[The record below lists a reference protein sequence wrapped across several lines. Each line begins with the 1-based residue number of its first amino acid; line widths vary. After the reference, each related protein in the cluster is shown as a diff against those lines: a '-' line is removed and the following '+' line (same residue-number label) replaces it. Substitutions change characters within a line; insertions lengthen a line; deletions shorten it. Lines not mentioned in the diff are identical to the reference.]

1 MRYASATDKGIVRK
15 NNEDFQAVLNAGQ
28 DTVFVIA
35 DGMGGHA
42 VGELAS
48 RTAVEYVLYALPREL
63 ESAKNKKDI
72 EDILRLIIEKAN
84 VRVYLGSLDN
94 KEFKGMGTTLT
105 IAVLR
110 DWRLYISHIGDCRV
124 YLMHGSTLDRLT
136 VDHTLVQELV
146 DTGSITEEEALMHPK
161 RHVLLKSLG
170 VNEFMSPDTYSFD
183 ISEGDLILMC
193 TDGLYGYVDET
204 EIRTILR
211 RHKNLDACAAQ
222 LVSAANRAGGKDN
235 VTVILIHCDR
245 DKNKETL

>member
-1 MRYASATDKGIVRK
+1 MRYASATDTGIVRK

-48 RTAVEYVLYALPREL
+48 RTAVEYVLSALPREL

-72 EDILRLIIEKAN
+72 EDVLRLIIEKAN

-94 KEFKGMGTTLT
+94 KDFKGMGTTLT

-146 DTGSITEEEALMHPK
+146 DTGSITAEEALTHPK

-170 VNEFMSPDTYSFD
+170 VNEYMSPDTYSFD

-211 RHKNLDACAAQ
+211 RHKDLDACAAQ
-222 LVSAANRAGGKDN
+222 LIGAANRTGGKDN

-245 DKNKETL
+245 DKNKETI

>member
-1 MRYASATDKGIVRK
+1 MRYASATDTGTVRK
-15 NNEDFQAVLNAGQ
+15 NNEDFRAVLNVGQ

-48 RTAVEYVLYALPREL
+48 RTAVEYVLSALPREL
-63 ESAKNKKDI
+63 ETAKNKKEI
-72 EDILRLIIEKAN
+72 EDVLHLIIEKAN
-84 VRVYLGSLDN
+84 VRVYLESLDN
-94 KEFKGMGTTLT
+94 KEFQGMGTTLT

-110 DWRLYISHIGDCRV
+110 DWRLYVSHIGDCRV

-146 DTGSITEEEALMHPK
+146 DSGSITQEEALTHPK

-170 VNEFMSPDTYSFD
+170 VNEYMSPDTYSFD

-193 TDGLYGYVDET
+193 TDGLYGYVEET

-211 RHKNLDACAAQ
+211 RHKDLNACAGQ
-222 LVSAANRAGGKDN
+222 LVSAANRMGGKDN

-245 DKNKETL
+245 DKNKENV

>member
-1 MRYASATDKGIVRK
+1 MRYASATDTGTVRK
-15 NNEDFQAVLNAGQ
+15 NNEDFRAVLNVGQ

-48 RTAVEYVLYALPREL
+48 RTAVEYVLSALPREL
-63 ESAKNKKDI
+63 ETAKNKKEI
-72 EDILRLIIEKAN
+72 EDVLHLIIEKAN
-84 VRVYLGSLDN
+84 VRVYLESLDN
-94 KEFKGMGTTLT
+94 KEFQGMGTTLT

-110 DWRLYISHIGDCRV
+110 DWRLYVSHIGDCRV

-146 DTGSITEEEALMHPK
+146 DSGSITEEEALTHPK

-170 VNEFMSPDTYSFD
+170 VNEYMSPDTYSFD

-193 TDGLYGYVDET
+193 TDGLYGYVEET

-211 RHKNLDACAAQ
+211 RHKDLDACAGQ
-222 LVSAANRAGGKDN
+222 LVGAANRMGGKDN

-245 DKNKETL
+245 DKNEENV